1 MNEHERRP
9 PDARAP
15 DALPEGEEAA
25 PAGVRTMAA
34 VRWAL
39 VALMAI
45 AAVGAWISWA
55 DLGRHVTASA
65 VQYHCPMHPS
75 VVQGRPGEC
84 PICGMDLVPVEGRA
98 PATVKLAAAA
108 TRAGRFWCPMHPEVT
123 SDDPAATCPKCG
135 GMKLV
140 LRDAGAQ
147 ARAAASAGAGAY
159 WCPMH
164 PEITSDDPTATCPKC
179 GGMKLMPRPGPT
191 GKPGGPV
198 PGLAPVEISSD
209 RTQLM
214 GMRTAPVTRQR
225 LAPQLRTIGFVSA
238 NESSVAIITTRFTG
252 WVEELR
258 VAQSGQRVEKGQVL
272 ATVYSPDLVSLQ
284 QVFLNALKWS
294 ETQGAASGSST
305 GGVQNDARKRLEL
318 LGIAREDLDELAKRG
333 QVLNTMPIR
342 SPVAGYVAKKAALA
356 GLYVQPG
363 TELFQIADL
372 STVWV
377 VADVYEHDMS
387 RIQVGQR
394 ARLLLAAYPGEAF
407 TGHVQFIYPAVNPE
421 SRTLQA
427 RMQFRNPGLKLRPGM
442 YGDVVI
448 ELASAEGL
456 SVPTDAVVDTG
467 ELQYVFLAR
476 DRGRFEPRVVRLGA
490 RGDGRVQILDGLADG
505 DVVVTTANF
514 LVDSESRLRAA
525 VEGFGAASGEPLPR
539 HDEAREGETAEQ
551 RAREIARTGR
561 HEQ

>member
-1 MNEHERRP
+1 MSEHDRP
-9 PDARAP
+9 ADSRAP

-25 PAGVRTMAA
+25 PAGVRTMAL

-39 VALMAI
+39 VALMAV
-45 AAVGAWISWA
+45 AAAGAWISWA
-55 DLGRHVTASA
+55 DLGRRAVAHA
-65 VQYHCPMHPS
+65 VQYRCPMHPS
-75 VVQGRPGEC
+75 VIQGGPGEC
-84 PICGMDLVPVEGRA
+84 PICGMDLVVVEGRA
-98 PATVKLAAAA
+98 PPLAPVQLAAATA
-108 TRAGRFWCPMHPEVT
+108 PAGKLWCPMHPEVT
-123 SDDPAATCPKCG
+123 SDDPAATCSKCG

-140 LRDAGAQ
+140 
-147 ARAAASAGAGAY
+147 
-159 WCPMH
+159 
-164 PEITSDDPTATCPKC
+164 
-179 GGMKLMPRPGPT
+179 PRPGPI

-198 PGLAPVEISSD
+198 PGLAPVEIGAD

-214 GMRTAPVTRQR
+214 GMRTARVTRQR
-225 LAPQLRTIGFVSA
+225 LAPQLRTVGFVSA
-238 NESSVAIITTRFTG
+238 NEASVAIITARFTG
-252 WVEELR
+252 WIEELP
-258 VAQSGQRVEKGQVL
+258 VAQSGQHVEKGQVL
-272 ATVYSPDLVSLQ
+272 ATVYSPDLLSLQ

-294 ETQGAASGSST
+294 KTQGAAAT
-305 GGVQNDARKRLEL
+305 ATEPRRRLEL
-318 LGIAREDLDELAKRG
+318 LGVARQDLDDLAKGG
-333 QVLNTMPIR
+333 QAPNATPLR
-342 SPVAGYVAKKAALA
+342 SPVAGYVAKKAALP

-363 TELFQIADL
+363 TELFQVADL

-387 RIQVGQR
+387 RIHVGQR

-427 RMQFRNPGLKLRPGM
+427 RMQFKNPGLKLRPGM

-525 VEGFGAASGEPLPR
+525 VEGFGAGSGEPPHE
-539 HDEAREGETAEQ
+539 HDEARERQ
-551 RAREIARTGR
+551 IAGTGR
-561 HEQ
+561 HDR